1 MNRIKVMVVDDSA
14 VARQVVVGLLQEDPG
29 VEVIAAVSDPIFAMQ
44 RMQAQWPDVILLD
57 VEMPRM
63 DGITFLKQIMSE
75 RPTPVIICSTLTEAG
90 APTTL
95 EALAAGAVTIIT
107 KPRVGLQQFLRESAE
122 ELRDAIRVAARAN
135 VKRLGTRAA
144 RPISVPVRNSAD
156 VILAPARERAM
167 TQTTER
173 VVVIGTS
180 TGGTQA
186 LQEVLVELPAVSPGI
201 VIVQHMPSHFTAAF
215 AARLDSMCRIEVR
228 EAKHNDRVVP
238 GCALIA
244 PGGRHMLLM
253 RSGAQY
259 HVEIKDGPPVSRH
272 RPSVDVLFRSA
283 AKCAGPNALGII
295 MTGMGDD
302 GARGLKEMRDAGART
317 VAQDEAS
324 CVVFG
329 MPKEAIRLD
338 AAEKVAPLD
347 ELARIIL
354 RNGG

>member
-1 MNRIKVMVVDDSA
+1 MKPIKVMVVDDSA

-29 VEVIAAVSDPIFAMQ
+29 VDVIAAVSDPIFAMQ
-44 RMQAQWPDVILLD
+44 RMQTQWPDVILLD

-63 DGITFLKQIMSE
+63 DGITFLKRIMSE

-122 ELRDAIRVAARAN
+122 ELTDAIRVAARAN
-135 VKRLGTRAA
+135 VKRLVTHTGRAGA
-144 RPISVPVRNSAD
+144 VPVKNSAD
-156 VILAPARERAM
+156 VILPPARERAM

-186 LQEVLVELPAVSPGI
+186 LQEVLVEMPAVSPGI

-329 MPKEAIRLD
+329 MHKEAIRLD
-338 AAEKVAPLD
+338 AAERIAPLG

-354 RNGG
+354 RDVA